1 MTTQPD
7 SLIIGQIAAPFGIKG
22 ELKVNILTEFPD
34 RFNKLE
40 AVILAPADQGPGIG
54 DLGSVEDRRQT
65 ADGAQDP
72 GNLQSPNPLI
82 PNPQSHI
89 FRPSKGPAWF
99 SIEAVRAHK
108 GQALLKLLG
117 VDDANAAET
126 LRGYLLLVPIEQARK
141 LPRGAY
147 YLYQIEGLEVYTTG
161 GELVGKIDEVLSMAA
176 NDVYVVRGPGVEDPT
191 GELLVPAVKE
201 IVKKIDVEGG
211 RVVIMPL
218 SEWA

>member
-40 AVILAPADQGPGIG
+40 AVILAPADQGSGIG

-72 GNLQSPNPLI
+72 GN
-82 PNPQSHI
+82 PQFPT

-108 GQALLKLLG
+108 GQALLKLVG

-161 GELVGKIDEVLSMAA
+161 GALVGKIDEVLSMAA

-211 RVVIMPL
+211 RVVILPP
-218 SEWA
+218 SEWT

>member
-1 MTTQPD
+1 MR
-7 SLIIGQIAAPFGIKG
+7 L
-22 ELKVNILTEFPD
+22 LT
-34 RFNKLE
+34 R
-40 AVILAPADQGPGIG
+40 GRGSG
-54 DLGSVEDRRQT
+54 HLGSVEDRRQT

-72 GNLQSPNPLI
+72 ANPQSPNPLI
-82 PNPQSHI
+82 PNPQSLT
-89 FRPSKGPAWF
+89 FRPPKGPAWL

-108 GQALLKLLG
+108 GQALLKLAG

-161 GELVGKIDEVLSMAA
+161 GALVGKIDEVLSMTA

-211 RVVIMPL
+211 RVVILPP